1 MVVLLP
7 LRRGPSRPPVPLG
20 RSRRRVL
27 DSRAAAFQENFPG
40 GPRSLLPGRPGR
52 HPAPAGGRRAAAGM
66 PRMPEAMLLG
76 PESWFVPGMGCFAA
90 AHACYI
96 A

>member
-1 MVVLLP
+1 
-7 LRRGPSRPPVPLG
+7 
-20 RSRRRVL
+20 
-27 DSRAAAFQENFPG
+27 
-40 GPRSLLPGRPGR
+40 LLPGRPGR
-52 HPAPAGGRRAAAGM
+52 HPAPADGRRAAAGM